1 MKIPVRRH
9 TLAGKWRDLKQ
20 NHSPWSVG
28 RPSPKMMTRRYFSS
42 VNKPPSDGTLRS
54 VVAAT
59 LRAERESIVQ
69 RWLERISARVTISR
83 NDVFPTDDLL
93 NHVPILLDGIADFL
107 EHPEGELNTT
117 VPVTA
122 KAMELG
128 ALRHSQGFD
137 AYQILKEHEIL
148 ANIVYSTLRPAVEG
162 VGGEENRREALICW
176 EQIGQAVELIRQA
189 TMSHF
194 LRLAGE
200 RVAERENRLRR
211 FNRMVAHELKN
222 HVGALRGAGHM
233 LQEPWLDADQ
243 RARFQR
249 MVLDNA
255 EELQHVLTN
264 LEALSRL
271 ETDSRQ
277 NRNVLLPQAAAEA
290 VRQLRET
297 SGSRGVEVRVAED
310 LPPVEVDA
318 AAVELCLTNL
328 VSNAIKYSDPAK
340 AQRWVEITGELQ
352 YPNQSYGELIVRVR
366 DNGIGVPHAARSK
379 LFEHFYRAH
388 AETVTDTEGTGLGL
402 SLVRETAESLG
413 GRAWAE
419 FPDEGGTIFAFSFPS
434 RRQDDAAAAGTRRPD
449 SLPGGEE
456 EQ

>member
-1 MKIPVRRH
+1 MGP
-9 TLAGKWRDLKQ
+9 
-20 NHSPWSVG
+20 
-28 RPSPKMMTRRYFSS
+28 
-42 VNKPPSDGTLRS
+42 LRG

-59 LRAERESIVQ
+59 LRAEREGIAR
-69 RWLERISARVTISR
+69 RWLDRISARVTISR

-93 NHVPILLDGIADFL
+93 NHVPLLLDGIADFL
-107 EHPEGELNTT
+107 ENPEGELNTS

-128 ALRHSQGFD
+128 ALRHAQGFD

-148 ANIVYSTLRPAVEG
+148 ANIIYSTLRPVVEG
-162 VGGEENRREALICW
+162 VGSEDDRREALICW

-233 LQEPWLDADQ
+233 LQEPWLDSDQ

-255 EELQHVLTN
+255 EELQHVLAN

-277 NRNVLLPQAAAEA
+277 SRNVLLPQAAAEA
-290 VRQLRET
+290 ARQLRDT
-297 SGSRGVEVRVAED
+297 SESRGVRVVIADD

-328 VSNAIKYSDPAK
+328 VSNAIKYSDPLK
-340 AQRWVEITGELQ
+340 EDRWVRVEGELQ
-352 YPNQSYGELIVRVR
+352 YPNQEYGELIVRVR
-366 DNGIGVPHAARSK
+366 DNGIGIPDAARGK
-379 LFEHFYRAH
+379 LFQHFYRAH
-388 AETVTDTEGTGLGL
+388 AETVTDTGGTGLGL

-419 FPDEGGTIFAFSFPS
+419 FPEGGGMLFAFSFPS

-449 SLPGGEE
+449 SLPALGE
-456 EQ
+456 